1 MRWILRIIFVLF
13 LGAIVLGAAAWYRD
27 RAEKPAVAYRTAKVT
42 RSDLLS
48 TISATGT
55 VEPEEVV
62 DVGAQVAGQIISFGK
77 DIDGKTVDYGSH
89 IKQGMMLAQL
99 DDAVYQSDLLSA
111 KAQLAAANAGVTRA
125 QADLLQSQA
134 KLELARQDWDRA
146 QRLGVS
152 EALAQ
157 SQYDTY
163 KSAYES
169 AKANVGV
176 SEAAIVSAQASVEQA
191 DASVKRVERNL
202 GFTVINSPV
211 DGTIIDRRVNIGQTV
226 VASLNAPSLFLIAKD
241 LHRMQ
246 VWVAVNE
253 ADIGQVR
260 PGQPVTFTCD
270 AFPGQKFQGQVGKVR
285 LNATMT
291 QNVVTYTVE
300 VTTENPDGKLLPY
313 LTANVAFEV
322 GRRENALVVPNAALR
337 YVPRPELIAQEESA
351 GNGGPTTQASAS
363 SSGRQGRGGGRGGRG
378 GRGNGGANANGGG
391 SGMAAAGETA
401 NTTQNVWVQT
411 PTGLKPVSVKLGLV
425 DSDRGLTEVLSD
437 NLPEGTEVV
446 TGEQR
451 ETTAA
456 ASPGGAASPFIPTF
470 PARGGRRGGGGG

>member
-1 MRWILRIIFVLF
+1 
-13 LGAIVLGAAAWYRD
+13 
-27 RAEKPAVAYRTAKVT
+27 
-42 RSDLLS
+42 
-48 TISATGT
+48 
-55 VEPEEVV
+55 
-62 DVGAQVAGQIISFGK
+62 
-77 DIDGKTVDYGSH
+77 
-89 IKQGMMLAQL
+89 
-99 DDAVYQSDLLSA
+99 
-111 KAQLAAANAGVTRA
+111 
-125 QADLLQSQA
+125 
-134 KLELARQDWDRA
+134 
-146 QRLGVS
+146 
-152 EALAQ
+152 
-157 SQYDTY
+157 
-163 KSAYES
+163 
-169 AKANVGV
+169 
-176 SEAAIVSAQASVEQA
+176 
-191 DASVKRVERNL
+191 
-202 GFTVINSPV
+202 
-211 DGTIIDRRVNIGQTV
+211 
-226 VASLNAPSLFLIAKD
+226 
-241 LHRMQ
+241 
-246 VWVAVNE
+246 
-253 ADIGQVR
+253 
-260 PGQPVTFTCD
+260 
-270 AFPGQKFQGQVGKVR
+270 VR

-378 GRGNGGANANGGG
+378 GRGNGAANANGGG